1 MMSEATKDL
10 VPKAKA
16 FRHSFKNLIPQYDVR
31 DQLVNITVPVLIIC
45 GRHDWITPVSQ
56 SLLMHDKLPNSE
68 LVIFEN
74 SAHWVYIEEEA
85 LFLKTIDDWLNRT

>member
-1 MMSEATKDL
+1 MLSEATKDM
-10 VPKAKA
+10 VPKAQA
-16 FRHSFKNLIPQYDVR
+16 FRHSFRSLMPQYDVR
-31 DQLVNITVPVLIIC
+31 EQLVNITVPVLIIC

-85 LFLKTIDDWLNRT
+85 LFLKTIKDWLDRT